1 MTTPFILPRRS
12 VLLGGL
18 SLLALAGCGKESPP
32 GQTAGGSG
40 TAVAGNAGLRVG
52 TYRGQY
58 QEFFKDAGVDQ
69 FPYPVDYSY
78 FAGGNLIA
86 EAINGGSIDL
96 GSMSEIP
103 PIFIASANAPMRL
116 VATIKGEVTSQVVL
130 VPENSA
136 IQSVADLKGKRI
148 GYVRATTSHYILLRL
163 LQEAGISLG
172 DITPVALSPQDG
184 LAAFGRGDL
193 DAWIIYGVQ
202 GSQARLTYKARVLT
216 DGRGRLSG
224 NYVFAASTTAL
235 ADEAKRKAIADFL
248 HRFSQAQI
256 WADQNPDAWASLLEK
271 ATGVSADIFLLQHR
285 ERDRAYALEKVG
297 PEAIQSQQQVAD
309 AFADAGLIP
318 ARIDVSKL
326 WDDRL
331 NGLLKG

>member
-1 MTTPFILPRRS
+1 MTAAFILPRRS
-12 VLLGGL
+12 LLLGGL
-18 SLLALAGCGKESPP
+18 SLLALAGCGKEAPP
-32 GQTAGGSG
+32 SQKASSAG
-40 TAVAGNAGLRVG
+40 ADAGAASLRIG

-58 QEFFKDAGVDQ
+58 QEFFGEAGVGQ
-69 FPYPVDYSY
+69 FPYGVSYSY

-130 VPENSA
+130 VPEKSA
-136 IQSVADLKGKRI
+136 IQTVADLKGKRI

-163 LQEAGISLG
+163 LQEAGIGWG

-235 ADEAKRKAIADFL
+235 ADEGKRKAIADFL
-248 HRFSQAQI
+248 HRVTRAYA
-256 WADQNPDAWASLLEK
+256 WADQNPEAWAARLSKE
-271 ATGVSADIFLLQHR
+271 TGVAPEIFLLQHR
-285 ERDRAYALEKVG
+285 ERDRPYELAKVE
-297 PEAIQSQQQVAD
+297 PEAIQSQQ
-309 AFADAGLIP
+309 
-318 ARIDVSKL
+318 
-326 WDDRL
+326 
-331 NGLLKG
+331 

>member
-1 MTTPFILPRRS
+1 MTAAFILPRRS
-12 VLLGGL
+12 LLLGGL
-18 SLLALAGCGKESPP
+18 SLLALAGCGKETPP
-32 GQTAGGSG
+32 QQTAASGSPAADA
-40 TAVAGNAGLRVG
+40 TALRIG

-58 QEFFKDAGVDQ
+58 QEFFSEAGVAQ
-69 FPYPVDYSY
+69 FPYGVSYSY

-86 EAINGGSIDL
+86 EAINGGSIDI

-130 VPENSA
+130 VPEKSA
-136 IQSVADLKGKRI
+136 IQTVADLKGKRI

-163 LQEAGISLG
+163 LQEAGIG
-172 DITPVALSPQDG
+172 WDDITPVALSPQDG

-224 NYVFAASTTAL
+224 NYVFAASTSAL
-235 ADEAKRKAIADFL
+235 ADEGKRKAIADFL
-248 HRFSQAQI
+248 RRVTRAYQ
-256 WADQNPDAWASLLEK
+256 WADQNPDAWAARLSKE
-271 ATGVSADIFLLQHR
+271 TGVAPEIFLLQHR
-285 ERDRAYALEKVG
+285 ERDRPYELAKVE

-318 ARIDVSKL
+318 AKIDVAKL

-331 NGLLKG
+331 NGLLAG

>member
-1 MTTPFILPRRS
+1 MTASFVLPRRS

-18 SLLALAGCGKESPP
+18 SLLALAGCGKESA
-32 GQTAGGSG
+32 QNEKTAGGGADAAAS
-40 TAVAGNAGLRVG
+40 ALRIG

-58 QEFFKDAGVDQ
+58 QEFFKEAGVDQ
-69 FPYPVDYSY
+69 FPYGVSYSY

-86 EAINGGSIDL
+86 EAINAGSIDI

-116 VATIKGEVTSQVVL
+116 VATMKGEVTSQVVL

-136 IQSVADLKGKRI
+136 IRTVADLKGKRI
-148 GYVRATTSHYILLRL
+148 GYIRATTSHYILLRL
-163 LQEAGISLG
+163 LQEAGIGWG
-172 DITPVALSPQDG
+172 DITPMALSPQDG

-193 DAWIIYGVQ
+193 DAWIVYGVQ
-202 GSQARLTYKARVLT
+202 GSQARLAYKARVLT

-235 ADEAKRKAIADFL
+235 ADEGKRKAIADFL
-248 HRFSQAQI
+248 HRVTRAYQ
-256 WADQNPDAWASLLEK
+256 WADQNPEAWAARLSKE
-271 ATGVSADIFLLQHR
+271 TGVAAEIFLLQYR
-285 ERDRAYALEKVG
+285 ERDRPYELAKVE
-297 PEAIQSQQQVAD
+297 PDAIQSQQQVAD
-309 AFADAGLIP
+309 AFADASLIP
-318 ARIDVSKL
+318 AKIDVAKL

-331 NGLLKG
+331 NGLLAG

>member
-1 MTTPFILPRRS
+1 MTMPIILSRRS

-18 SLLALAGCGKESPP
+18 SMLALAGCGKDATS
-32 GQTAGGSG
+32 GGATVNEGSNG
-40 TAVAGNAGLRVG
+40 SKLNLRVG

-69 FPYPVDYSY
+69 FPYDINYSY

-86 EAINGGSIDL
+86 EAINGGSIDV

-103 PIFIASANAPMRL
+103 PIFTATTNAKMRL
-116 VATIKGEVTSQVVL
+116 VATMKSEVTSQVVL
-130 VPENSA
+130 VPEKSA
-136 IQSVADLKGKRI
+136 IQTVADLKGKRI

-163 LQEAGISLG
+163 LQEAGIG
-172 DITPVALSPQDG
+172 WADITPVALTPQDG

-202 GSQARLTYKARVLT
+202 GSQARLTFKARVLT

-224 NYVFAASTTAL
+224 NYVIAASTVAL
-235 ADEAKRKAIADFL
+235 ADEGTRNAIADYL
-248 HRFSQAQI
+248 YRVNKAVQWQGN
-256 WADQNPDAWASLLEK
+256 NPDASAALLEK
-271 ATGVSADIFLLQHR
+271 ITGVSAEIFLLQHR
-285 ERDRAYALEKVG
+285 ERDRATELVKVG

-318 ARIDVSKL
+318 AKVDVSTL

-331 NGLLKG
+331 NGLLRV